1 MIMKKSKNTASVSSK
16 EELTERVNYG
26 LEQIKNGQT
35 VTHEEVVAYIKKLK
49 ASTSKGGNDTDP
61 NPLHIS

>member
-1 MIMKKSKNTASVSSK
+1 MIMKNSKNPASVSSK
-16 EELTERVNYG
+16 EELTERINFG

-35 VTHEEVVAYIKKLK
+35 VTHEEVVAYMKKLK
-49 ASTSKGGNDTDP
+49 ASSAKGGNDTNL